1 MREYLKLL
9 RVHHYI
15 KNFLIFGALACSG
28 NFFCKDKL
36 ITTILGFISF
46 CLISSVIYIIN
57 DINDIEKD
65 KLHPTK
71 KNRPLASGEISKF
84 NGIITAI
91 IIATA
96 GIIFNLSI
104 FKISSSLLLLLYFVL
119 NLGYSLGLKN
129 IPIIDIT
136 ILVSGFLI
144 RVLYGAWITNIDISN
159 WLYLTVI
166 AASFYFALG
175 KRRNELKKLKGA
187 KTRKVLESY
196 SEQFLD
202 KNMYMCLTLTNAF
215 YALWSMDKTTI
226 AHYGNEYLI
235 FTVPIVL
242 LITMKYSMN
251 IEGDS
256 DGDPVEVLIHD
267 KILILLCLVFIIT
280 MFAIL
285 YLK

>member
-1 MREYLKLL
+1 MDNKYDVIVIGGGPAGMMAGISAARSGNEVVILEKMNMFGRKLL
-9 RVHHYI
+9 
-15 KNFLIFGALACSG
+15 
-28 NFFCKDKL
+28 
-36 ITTILGFISF
+36 ITGKGR
-46 CLISSVIYIIN
+46 CN
-57 DINDIEKD
+57 
-65 KLHPTK
+65 
-71 KNRPLASGEISKF
+71 
-84 NGIITAI
+84 IT
-91 IIATA
+91 
-96 GIIFNLSI
+96 
-104 FKISSSLLLLLYFVL
+104 SSLDMSEFIQNIPGNGRFLFSCFEQFTNKDIIDLMNKHGVKVKEERGNRIFPVSDKSLDVL
-119 NLGYSLGLKN
+119 NA
-129 IPIIDIT
+129 
-136 ILVSGFLI
+136 FL
-144 RVLYGAWITNIDISN
+144 
-159 WLYLTVI
+159 
-166 AASFYFALG
+166 
-175 KRRNELKKLKGA
+175 NELKKLKGA

>member
-175 KRRNELKKLKGA
+175 KRRNELKK
-187 KTRKVLESY
+187 
-196 SEQFLD
+196 
-202 KNMYMCLTLTNAF
+202 
-215 YALWSMDKTTI
+215 
-226 AHYGNEYLI
+226 
-235 FTVPIVL
+235 
-242 LITMKYSMN
+242 
-251 IEGDS
+251 
-256 DGDPVEVLIHD
+256 
-267 KILILLCLVFIIT
+267 
-280 MFAIL
+280 
-285 YLK
+285 